1 MKSRGWHV
9 TRRIWNTGWEALL
22 NKIDR
27 LEDAG
32 IGYKII
38 LKYLLREI
46 WCGDKNWIEVVQN
59 RASLKVYDPSDFM
72 TVDSAPYKQ
81 LFNENVFV
89 YLVISSVVD
98 DLTSPEFP
106 FRP

>member
-1 MKSRGWHV
+1 
-9 TRRIWNTGWEALL
+9 
-22 NKIDR
+22 
-27 LEDAG
+27 
-32 IGYKII
+32 
-38 LKYLLREI
+38 
-46 WCGDKNWIEVVQN
+46 
-59 RASLKVYDPSDFM
+59 M